1 MKPENFLFVEKYRPA
16 TIEECVLPVSLK
28 TTFGDMVRRGEPQN
42 ILLSGTAGVGK
53 TTVAKALCNE
63 MGCDWILVNC
73 SEEGNIDT
81 LRTKIRQFASTV
93 SLTGD
98 TKKVVI
104 LDEFDFSNS
113 SSTQPALRG
122 AIEEFSNNCRFIL
135 TCNYKS
141 RIIEPIHSRCTCI
154 DFTLPKGEK
163 PQIAAKMM
171 DRCTYI
177 LKEEGITYDTKVLGQ
192 VIMKHFPDMRRILNE
207 LQRYGVSGFID
218 VGILTSITDSEI
230 KTLVS
235 ALKNKDFASVR
246 RWSAMNAESSPQ
258 EIYRKIYDALGDIME
273 SQSIPE
279 AILILAEAQHRSAF
293 VSDQEINLVACLIQ
307 IMMTC
312 AFK

>member
-104 LDEFDFSNS
+104 LDEFDFSNCVDDTELVLMANGDYRKLEELEIGKEYDVMSFDIITKKFENDKAFRFS
-113 SSTQPALRG
+113 SGVKEIYEIEFEDNTTVRVTADHILICVDDRG
-122 AIEEFSNNCRFIL
+122 NIVE
-135 TCNYKS
+135 K
-141 RIIEPIHSRCTCI
+141 CI
-154 DFTLPKGEK
+154 NDGL
-163 PQIAAKMM
+163 
-171 DRCTYI
+171 
-177 LKEEGITYDTKVLGQ
+177 
-192 VIMKHFPDMRRILNE
+192 
-207 LQRYGVSGFID
+207 
-218 VGILTSITDSEI
+218 VGLS
-230 KTLVS
+230 VV
-235 ALKNKDFASVR
+235 ALK
-246 RWSAMNAESSPQ
+246 
-258 EIYRKIYDALGDIME
+258 
-273 SQSIPE
+273 
-279 AILILAEAQHRSAF
+279 
-293 VSDQEINLVACLIQ
+293 
-307 IMMTC
+307 
-312 AFK
+312 